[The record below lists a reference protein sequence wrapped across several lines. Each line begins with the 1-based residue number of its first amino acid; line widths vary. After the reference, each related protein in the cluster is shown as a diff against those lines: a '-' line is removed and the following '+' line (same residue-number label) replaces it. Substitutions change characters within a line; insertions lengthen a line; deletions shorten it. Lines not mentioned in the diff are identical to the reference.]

1 MSRAVVRRLRWAA
14 AVVAATLAL
23 AGLPATAS
31 AATASGTAAGARSV
45 TFTDQQVLELTR
57 DGTRRGASGLGV
69 HHTDADRVTAR
80 NAAVAYAACD
90 GCRAVALSFQ
100 VVLADG
106 RPTDVDAQNLAVA
119 VNDHCRRC
127 ETLAVA
133 YQVVVASPGRTH
145 LTEVGR
151 VGLQYVELRL
161 GGLARSGRPL
171 PEIRREADRLMR
183 IVQDIVTEEL
193 DARPVIRERERW
205 DRD

>member
-1 MSRAVVRRLRWAA
+1 VDRRLRWVAVLVAVLLAVGAIPLTAGAA
-14 AVVAATLAL
+14 A
-23 AGLPATAS
+23 
-31 AATASGTAAGARSV
+31 AAGTSPSGASV
-45 TFTDQQVLELTR
+45 TFTDQQVVELTR
-57 DGTRRGASGLGV
+57 DGTRRAASGLGV

-100 VVLADG
+100 VVLADD

-119 VNDHCRRC
+119 LNDHCRRC
-127 ETLAVA
+127 ETLAIA
-133 YQVVVASPGRTH
+133 YQVVVASPGRTR

-161 GGLARSGRPL
+161 GWLARSGKPL

>member
-31 AATASGTAAGARSV
+31 AAAASGTTPGARSV

-57 DGTRRGASGLGV
+57 DGTRRGVSGLGV

-106 RPTDVDAQNLAVA
+106 RPTDIDAQNLAVA
-119 VNDHCRRC
+119 LNDHCRRC

-133 YQVVVASPGRTH
+133 YQVVVASPGRTR

-161 GGLARSGRPL
+161 GALARSGRPL

>member
-1 MSRAVVRRLRWAA
+1 MSRAMVRGLRWAA

-31 AATASGTAAGARSV
+31 AAAASGTTPGARSV

-57 DGTRRGASGLGV
+57 DGTRRGVSGLGV

-106 RPTDVDAQNLAVA
+106 RPSDIDAQNLAVA
-119 VNDHCRRC
+119 LNDHCRHC

-133 YQVVVASPGRTH
+133 YQVVVASPGRTR

-161 GGLARSGRPL
+161 GALARSGRPL

>member
-1 MSRAVVRRLRWAA
+1 MSRAMVRRLRWAA

-31 AATASGTAAGARSV
+31 AAAASGTAPDARSV

-90 GCRAVALSFQ
+90 GCRAVSLSFQ

-133 YQVVVASPGRTH
+133 YQVVVASPGRTR

>member
-1 MSRAVVRRLRWAA
+1 MVRRLRWAA

-31 AATASGTAAGARSV
+31 AAAASGTAPDARSV

-90 GCRAVALSFQ
+90 GCRAVSLSFQ

-133 YQVVVASPGRTH
+133 YQVVVASPGRTR

>member
-1 MSRAVVRRLRWAA
+1 VSRAVVRRLRWAA

>member
-1 MSRAVVRRLRWAA
+1 MSRAVARRLRWAA
-14 AVVAATLAL
+14 AVVTAVLVV
-23 AGLPATAS
+23 AGVPATAGAA
-31 AATASGTAAGARSV
+31 AATGRAPSARSV
-45 TFTDQQVLELTR
+45 TFTDQQVVELTR
-57 DGTRRGASGLGV
+57 QGTRRGAAGLGV

-80 NAAVAYAACD
+80 NTAVAYAACD

-106 RPTDVDAQNLAVA
+106 RPADVDAQNLAVA
-119 VNDHCRRC
+119 LNDHCRRC

-133 YQVVVASPGRTH
+133 YQVVVASPGRTR
-145 LTEVGR
+145 LSEVGR
-151 VGLQYVELRL
+151 VGLQYVEVRLR
-161 GGLARSGRPL
+161 GLARSGKPL

-183 IVQDIVTEEL
+183 IVQEIVTEEL